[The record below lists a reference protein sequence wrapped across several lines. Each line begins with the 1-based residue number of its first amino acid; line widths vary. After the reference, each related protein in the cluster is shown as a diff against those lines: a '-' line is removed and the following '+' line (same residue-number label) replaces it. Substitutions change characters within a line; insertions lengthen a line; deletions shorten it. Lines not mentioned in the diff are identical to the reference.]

1 MITMERS
8 IEGMFF
14 CQTLFQTS
22 SYFTDL
28 DFFSQSR
35 AYSCTQEM
43 TLATIGAFSGLIET
57 HGTSAKRHMHRNLA
71 RFAKHIDAGA
81 CDYLSALG

>member
-1 MITMERS
+1 MITIES
-8 IEGMFF
+8 NIEGIIFL
-14 CQTLFQTS
+14 QTLFQTF

-35 AYSCTQEM
+35 AFSGTHEM

-57 HGTSAKRHMHRNLA
+57 HGTSTKRHMHRNLA

-81 CDYLSALG
+81 CDYFSALG